1 MQMFNGATAG
11 SRCAF
16 ARLGADSIWTSS
28 LRGGSFAF
36 FVGCDE
42 VPSAERFSTEALER
56 ALERGAGTL
65 KGIAEKGLGAIG
77 GFAD

>member
-1 MQMFNGATAG
+1 MQMFNDATAG

-28 LRGGSFAF
+28 PRGGSFAF
-36 FVGCDE
+36 FACCDE
-42 VPSAERFSTEALER
+42 FAPSAERFLPEAS
-56 ALERGAGTL
+56 ERGVGTL
-65 KGIAEKGLGAIG
+65 NGIAEKGLEAIG